1 MTLSIADLTERD
13 IAKTIDHSLLRP
25 ELDDRFVED
34 GCRLA
39 AKYHVASV
47 CVPPVHV
54 RRAGRILDGTDVA
67 VGTVIGFPHGYA
79 TTAGKVNEAR
89 AALAEGATELDM
101 VIQIGALKSRRDG
114 DVQADIQAVVDVA
127 HEAGA
132 IVKVIFENAYLTDDE
147 KIRACRLTE
156 AAGGDF
162 VKTSTGFAPSGA
174 THDDLRLMRANTSSP
189 TGVKAAGGVRTLDAL
204 LEVMALGVTR
214 VGATATATILDD
226 FKARKAGADA
236 PTDAVPSGASDTGY

>member
-1 MTLSIADLTERD
+1 MLSIDHLTERD

-39 AKYHVASV
+39 AKYDVASV

-54 RRAGRILDGTDVA
+54 KRAKRILDGTDVA

-79 TTAGKVNEAR
+79 TTEEKVNEAR
-89 AALAEGATELDM
+89 VALADGATELDM
-101 VIQIGALKSRRDG
+101 VIQIGALRSGRDA
-114 DVQADIQAVVDVA
+114 DVEADIRAIVDVGHA
-127 HEAGA
+127 AGA

-147 KIRACRLTE
+147 KFRACRLTE

-162 VKTSTGFAPSGA
+162 VKTSTGFAPGGA
-174 THDDLRLMRANTSSP
+174 THDDLRLMRANTSP
-189 TGVKAAGGVRTLDAL
+189 HVQVKAAGGVRTLDAL
-204 LEVMALGVTR
+204 LAVMELGVTR
-214 VGATATATILDD
+214 IGATATETIILD
-226 FKARKAGADA
+226 FRARKAGEQPVASA
-236 PTDAVPSGASDTGY
+236 PAEVGGY